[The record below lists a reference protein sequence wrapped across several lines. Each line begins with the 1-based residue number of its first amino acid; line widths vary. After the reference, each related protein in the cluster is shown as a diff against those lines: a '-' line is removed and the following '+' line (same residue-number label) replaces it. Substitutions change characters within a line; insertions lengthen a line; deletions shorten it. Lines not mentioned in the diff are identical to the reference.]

1 MQIYL
6 SCGYTERDAAH
17 SIAHNNL
24 WGLDLDKR
32 AYQLAYFAVMMKVRQ
47 YDRRLWYRITELK
60 TFDAHLPNLSH
71 FQDLPNPN
79 YALLDEPIRL
89 LAMQF
94 EKGRE
99 EGIRLGNIEGLF
111 VTYKIMKKKMKE
123 VQANIEKC
131 TDPKLCEEL
140 MKSANI
146 LEDSI
151 REIFPHRDDRDLFLK
166 RYPNLK
172 LSKLAERVLVES
184 EYTYFLS

>member
-1 MQIYL
+1 ML
-6 SCGYTERDAAH
+6 ENDC
-17 SIAHNNL
+17 
-24 WGLDLDKR
+24 WG
-32 AYQLAYFAVMMKVRQ
+32 
-47 YDRRLWYRITELK
+47 I
-60 TFDAHLPNLSH
+60 
-71 FQDLPNPN
+71 
-79 YALLDEPIRL
+79 
-89 LAMQF
+89 AMQF

-131 TDPKLCEEL
+131 TDPKLCEEF
-140 MKSANI
+140 MKFANI

-151 REIFPHRDDRDLFLK
+151 REIFPHRDDMDLFLK